1 MIAKLKGT
9 IDTVLDHSVIVD
21 VNGVGYL
28 LFASRHTLGQ
38 LSSGSPITIHVETIM
53 KAEQLTL
60 YGFLSSKEQQ
70 CFRLLMTVQGVGAK
84 VALSILSVLTADQV
98 LDSITTQD
106 YTMITRADGVGPKVG
121 QRVVRELKDKVGS
134 FYSESVTNSSIDKS
148 LLESQ
153 GDLSKKEEAISA
165 LTNLGYRRAEA
176 LEAVLMALKELPQDP
191 SLSQIIPAALKNLSK
206 VSL

>member
-1 MIAKLKGT
+1 MIAKLKG
-9 IDTVLDHSVIVD
+9 IVDTVLDHSVIVE

-38 LSSGSPITIHVETIM
+38 LSAGTPVTIHVETIM
-53 KAEQLTL
+53 KAEQLSL

-70 CFRLLMTVQGVGAK
+70 CFKLLMTVQGVGAK

-98 LDSITTQD
+98 LDAITTQD

-134 FYSESVTNSSIDKS
+134 LYSGPTMVSSLSAGLSESQKS
-148 LLESQ
+148 LSQ
-153 GDLSKKEEAISA
+153 KEEAISA
-165 LTNLGYRRAEA
+165 LINLGYRRAEA
-176 LEAVLMALKELPQDP
+176 LEAVLMALKDLPQDMT
-191 SLSQIIPAALKNLSK
+191 LNQIIPAALKHISK
-206 VSL
+206 GNQ